1 MKKACLKVSLITI
14 IINIV
19 LFAIK
24 LIAGILGNS
33 SAMISDAIH
42 SLSDVLSTFIVIV
55 GLKISNK
62 ESDDRHQYGHERLE
76 NVASLILAFILL
88 ITGFMI
94 GVNGLK
100 NVYNNTFVI
109 PNVIA
114 LIASI
119 ISIIVKEWMY
129 WYTIIVAKKY
139 NSDSLKADAWHHR
152 SDALSSIGSLI
163 GISASMLGL
172 LFMDVVAGIII
183 AIIIIKIAI
192 EIFIDSINKMIDCS
206 CDESTLNKIRYLVLE
221 TNGVEGIDDIKTRI
235 FGNKI
240 YIDLEII
247 ADKNITFE
255 EAHNIAHNV
264 HDILEEKIVDVKH
277 CMVHIN
283 PK

>member
-119 ISIIVKEWMY
+119 ISIILKEWMY

-283 PK
+283 P

>member
-1 MKKACLKVSLITI
+1 MKKACLRVSIITI
-14 IINIV
+14 IINII

-42 SLSDVLSTFIVIV
+42 SLSDVLSTFIVIL

-76 NVASLILAFILL
+76 NVASLILAFLL
-88 ITGFMI
+88 LVTGFMI
-94 GVNGLK
+94 GINGLK
-100 NVYNNTFVI
+100 NVYNNIFVI
-109 PNVIA
+109 PNIIA

-152 SDALSSIGSLI
+152 SDALSSIGSLV
-163 GISASMLGL
+163 GISSSMLGL
-172 LFMDVVAGIII
+172 LFMDVVASIII

-192 EIFIDSINKMIDCS
+192 EIFIESINKMIDCS
-206 CDESTLNKIRYLVLE
+206 CDEDTLNKIKDLVLK
-221 TNGVEGIDDIKTRI
+221 TNGVDGIDVIKTRI

-247 ADKNITFE
+247 ADKNISFE